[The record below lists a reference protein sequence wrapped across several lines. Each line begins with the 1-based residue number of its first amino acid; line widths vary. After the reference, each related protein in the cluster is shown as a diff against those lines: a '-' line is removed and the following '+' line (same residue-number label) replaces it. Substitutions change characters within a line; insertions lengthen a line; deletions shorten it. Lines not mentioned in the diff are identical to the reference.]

1 MHFKS
6 KWITTQDFASLK
18 PIDVFHKELEHV
30 ELVPGPIKNYHVHFR
45 KKFAFAGG
53 EQVLLRISADDYYKL
68 YINEMFVAQGPAPAY
83 ADSYNYNEIDITS
96 FLQAGD
102 NILAVHVYY
111 QGEINRVWN
120 SADNRQGMIADIF
133 VDGNYECGT
142 DDTWVYRK
150 AEEYSGKTIGY
161 CTQYL
166 ENIDFNKKESGWKE
180 LDFPEEGYLSAVVSE
195 RDDHSFREQAAECL
209 DIYCMYPQKVVQL
222 EKGSWFLDF
231 GTEITG
237 QMYMKVRGKQG
248 QTVRILCGE
257 ELLED
262 DPYCVRYQMRCNCVY
277 DETCILSGQE
287 DEFEFYDYKAFRYVN
302 IITDCDK
309 LNPDTFCA
317 VVRHHKFEENC
328 SLVSNVPWAEDIWKL
343 CINSLKWGVQEGFLD
358 CPSREKGQYLGDFTV
373 SGLAYLYVT
382 GDAKMYRKTLFDFAE
397 TVKVCKGLLSVAPGS
412 FMQEIADFSL
422 QYPMQVLHYYQYT
435 KDLETVKELYP
446 VVCGVLEYFEQYERE
461 DGLLLHVDEKWN
473 LIDWPLN
480 LRDGYELPGGE
491 HDRMRPCHN
500 VVNAHYIGSVI
511 SLQKLQE
518 ILGIKESDKA
528 ERLKA
533 SFLKAFYDE
542 EKKIFYDTPERKHSA
557 LHSNVLPVFYGI
569 APEESWDT
577 IREVIMEKGLRC
589 GTQFS
594 YFVLKALGKMGAYE
608 DELKLMTNESIHSW
622 VNMIKEGAT
631 TCFEA
636 WGKEQKSNTSLCH
649 PWSCAPIIVLIE
661 DILKVDP
668 STFGAEGEKTILRL
682 ER

>member
-1 MHFKS
+1 
-6 KWITTQDFASLK
+6 
-18 PIDVFHKELEHV
+18 
-30 ELVPGPIKNYHVHFR
+30 
-45 KKFAFAGG
+45 
-53 EQVLLRISADDYYKL
+53 
-68 YINEMFVAQGPAPAY
+68 
-83 ADSYNYNEIDITS
+83 
-96 FLQAGD
+96 
-102 NILAVHVYY
+102 
-111 QGEINRVWN
+111 
-120 SADNRQGMIADIF
+120 
-133 VDGNYECGT
+133 
-142 DDTWVYRK
+142 
-150 AEEYSGKTIGY
+150 
-161 CTQYL
+161 
-166 ENIDFNKKESGWKE
+166 
-180 LDFPEEGYLSAVVSE
+180 
-195 RDDHSFREQAAECL
+195 
-209 DIYCMYPQKVVQL
+209 
-222 EKGSWFLDF
+222 
-231 GTEITG
+231 
-237 QMYMKVRGKQG
+237 
-248 QTVRILCGE
+248 
-257 ELLED
+257 
-262 DPYCVRYQMRCNCVY
+262 
-277 DETCILSGQE
+277 
-287 DEFEFYDYKAFRYVN
+287 
-302 IITDCDK
+302 
-309 LNPDTFCA
+309 
-317 VVRHHKFEENC
+317 
-328 SLVSNVPWAEDIWKL
+328 
-343 CINSLKWGVQEGFLD
+343 
-358 CPSREKGQYLGDFTV
+358 
-373 SGLAYLYVT
+373 
-382 GDAKMYRKTLFDFAE
+382 
-397 TVKVCKGLLSVAPGS
+397 
-412 FMQEIADFSL
+412 
-422 QYPMQVLHYYQYT
+422 MQVLHYYQYT

>member
-1 MHFKS
+1 M
-6 KWITTQDFASLK
+6 
-18 PIDVFHKELEHV
+18 
-30 ELVPGPIKNYHVHFR
+30 
-45 KKFAFAGG
+45 
-53 EQVLLRISADDYYKL
+53 
-68 YINEMFVAQGPAPAY
+68 
-83 ADSYNYNEIDITS
+83 
-96 FLQAGD
+96 
-102 NILAVHVYY
+102 
-111 QGEINRVWN
+111 
-120 SADNRQGMIADIF
+120 
-133 VDGNYECGT
+133 
-142 DDTWVYRK
+142 
-150 AEEYSGKTIGY
+150 
-161 CTQYL
+161 
-166 ENIDFNKKESGWKE
+166 
-180 LDFPEEGYLSAVVSE
+180 
-195 RDDHSFREQAAECL
+195 
-209 DIYCMYPQKVVQL
+209 
-222 EKGSWFLDF
+222 
-231 GTEITG
+231 
-237 QMYMKVRGKQG
+237 
-248 QTVRILCGE
+248 
-257 ELLED
+257 
-262 DPYCVRYQMRCNCVY
+262 
-277 DETCILSGQE
+277 
-287 DEFEFYDYKAFRYVN
+287 
-302 IITDCDK
+302 
-309 LNPDTFCA
+309 
-317 VVRHHKFEENC
+317 
-328 SLVSNVPWAEDIWKL
+328 
-343 CINSLKWGVQEGFLD
+343 
-358 CPSREKGQYLGDFTV
+358 
-373 SGLAYLYVT
+373 
-382 GDAKMYRKTLFDFAE
+382 
-397 TVKVCKGLLSVAPGS
+397 
-412 FMQEIADFSL
+412 
-422 QYPMQVLHYYQYT
+422 
-435 KDLETVKELYP
+435 
-446 VVCGVLEYFEQYERE
+446 LEYFEQYERE